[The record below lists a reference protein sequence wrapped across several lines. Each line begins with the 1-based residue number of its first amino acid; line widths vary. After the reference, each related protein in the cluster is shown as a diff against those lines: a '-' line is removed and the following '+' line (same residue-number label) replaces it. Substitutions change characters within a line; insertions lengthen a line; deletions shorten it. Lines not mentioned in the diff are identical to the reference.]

1 MTQEVL
7 VDLVRGEE
15 EEEHHEVHANLI
27 PLLLH

>member
-7 VDLVRGEE
+7 VDLVRGE